1 MSAHTAYIGLGSNLG
16 DSTQEILRARDAIA
30 ALPSTQYI
38 ELSPLYRSIPVG
50 PPGQPDYINA
60 AAKVVTRLCPTD
72 LLKALQAIEDRQLRV
87 RQERWGPRTIDLD
100 ILLFDDLVVAST
112 QLTIPHPHMTERNF
126 VLIPLQQLAP
136 DLILPNGESLA
147 KLVEKV
153 GTDGLWSI
161 EEDQCNG

>member
-1 MSAHTAYIGLGSNLG
+1 MPAHTAYVGLGSNLG
-16 DSTQEILRARDAIA
+16 DSTREILRARDAIA

-38 ELSPLYRSIPVG
+38 ELSPLYRSSPLG
-50 PPGQPDYINA
+50 PQGQPDYINA
-60 AAKVVTRLCPTD
+60 AAKVITRLPPTD
-72 LLKALQAIEDRQLRV
+72 LLKALQAIEDQQLRV

-126 VLIPLQQLAP
+126 VLIPLQTLAP

-147 KLVEKV
+147 RLVEKV